1 MQPLHITYG
10 KTFENEVRLNG
21 DTTLMKLN
29 WKFNFFCNNN
39 RVMRSQTNI
48 EGICSSAITELPCHK
63 WNFREHGYKAVSKK
77 NSKIYNLNNSWDMTS
92 LLWQISK
99 LFRETIKLTIFFHK
113 SCVVWIYV
121 FFTNLWFFP
130 LQILFVY
137 FLICFYKMKFS

>member
-48 EGICSSAITELPCHK
+48 EDICSSTITELPI
-63 WNFREHGYKAVSKK
+63 REHGYKAVSKK
-77 NSKIYNLNNSWDMTS
+77 NL
-92 LLWQISK
+92 Q
-99 LFRETIKLTIFFHK
+99 E
-113 SCVVWIYV
+113 
-121 FFTNLWFFP
+121 FP
-130 LQILFVY
+130 ILMRY
-137 FLICFYKMKFS
+137 EI